1 MCAALP
7 HLALLCLHHKTVHPL
22 PGSAP
27 TAVLEWHL
35 SQANHSLA
43 QGPLPLR
50 QEMGR
55 GELSVFG
62 CLKHILLNLDVAGCV
77 AHDMVWSPGGG
88 NTRGTDLRPRRADVL
103 VLHSSYLSHSRK
115 HLRVHTKS
123 TVYACPG
130 RGGPSLS
137 RDHLSSVL

>member
-1 MCAALP
+1 MEGCSEWRGAP
-7 HLALLCLHHKTVHPL
+7 SRGIHLCRGPMSGAMPVC
-22 PGSAP
+22 
-27 TAVLEWHL
+27 WRR
-35 SQANHSLA
+35 QHSWLK
-43 QGPLPLR
+43 